1 MDSQLDQFT
10 LSFTEEQEFLRETI
24 RKFAQEKIK
33 PFVLQWD
40 EAEFFPKDLF
50 RELGD
55 LGVMGILVPEQYGG
69 SGLQYKEFVIIIEEL
84 AKVDP
89 AIALSVAAHNGL
101 CTNHILRFGKD
112 EQKNK
117 YLPLLTSG
125 KSIGAWGLTENV
137 SGSDAAGLKTTAVKT
152 DGGYILN
159 GNKTF
164 TTHGSVC
171 DFAVFMAITN
181 PEKGKKG
188 ISAFIVDKKQKG
200 FIPIR
205 NEKKLGMRASETTQI
220 QFEDCFVPD
229 SALLGNEGEGFV
241 QAMKILEGGRITIAA
256 LSCGLTAGALGYATG
271 YAKER
276 KQFGKTLAEFQ
287 SIQFKLA
294 DMATQLEVSRLL
306 TYKAA
311 YLKDLHKSIIA
322 EAAQAKLLSSETA
335 EKAAS
340 EALQIFGGYGY
351 TKDYPVEKLYRDV
364 KLLTIGEGTSEIQ
377 RLVIAKELL
386 S

>member
-10 LSFTEEQEFLRETI
+10 LSFTEEQEFLRETMW
-24 RKFAQEKIK
+24 KFAQEKIK
-33 PFVLQWD
+33 PHVLEWD

-50 RELGD
+50 RELGE

-101 CTNHILRFGKD
+101 CTNHILRFGND

-152 DGGYILN
+152 EGGYILN

-171 DFAVFMAITN
+171 DFGVFIAITN

-188 ISAFIVDKKQKG
+188 ISAFVVDKKQKG

-256 LSCGLTAGALGYATG
+256 LSCGLTAGALGYATS

-294 DMATQLEVSRLL
+294 DMATQLEISRLL